1 MNLAKVAML
10 KRSVVAGLGM
20 LLLTGTVV
28 TAQNLTTKDELAAI
42 EQAQIT
48 NQKRLSRYAW
58 QETQLISVN
67 GEAVDYRMYSVSI
80 AESGQYQRN
89 LVTEN
94 TGQEAIFEP
103 NKKEQLSP
111 DGSYAQQLR
120 ELASRYTSLNS
131 ERLTQAN
138 GRGDILLLRAH
149 DVIKLS
155 VKNYSKLGDA
165 LAMTINQRTHCLLAV
180 EAKSYLTDPADAVTI
195 QAEFAELPDGADHV
209 ATAEIHSVSRHLTV
223 KLTNGSYQ

>member
-67 GEAVDYRMYSVSI
+67 G
-80 AESGQYQRN
+80 
-89 LVTEN
+89 
-94 TGQEAIFEP
+94 
-103 NKKEQLSP
+103 
-111 DGSYAQQLR
+111 
-120 ELASRYTSLNS
+120 
-131 ERLTQAN
+131 
-138 GRGDILLLRAH
+138 
-149 DVIKLS
+149 
-155 VKNYSKLGDA
+155 
-165 LAMTINQRTHCLLAV
+165 
-180 EAKSYLTDPADAVTI
+180 
-195 QAEFAELPDGADHV
+195 
-209 ATAEIHSVSRHLTV
+209 
-223 KLTNGSYQ
+223 